1 MDGNARDP
9 ATTGIWSNRSA
20 KGTTE
25 NSEIGS
31 DLEEAITCSMFWYAE
46 GKGVRAGGGGLKVP
60 GIGVVVAAVRGLEHT
75 TCLAGSEFGN
85 IAGRPGGQRVNPVE
99 TAEVEGGSMI
109 VAFEGKLPGAEG
121 CSEIAESVTETAEA
135 ERDSTIV
142 VFDGKAPG
150 AEGRSEIVKSVNE
163 TADAERG
170 SCVDST
176 AMTSVTVP

>member
-1 MDGNARDP
+1 
-9 ATTGIWSNRSA
+9 
-20 KGTTE
+20 
-25 NSEIGS
+25 
-31 DLEEAITCSMFWYAE
+31 MFWYAE

-99 TAEVEGGSMI
+99 TAE
-109 VAFEGKLPGAEG
+109 
-121 CSEIAESVTETAEA
+121 A